1 MKDYL
6 EQILDSLAVSGGE
19 LGEQLGRLLLLEVH
33 DGVEHHVDGIHNEEG
48 AVHLVHK
55 EDGADALGNGLT
67 QHGLGLHAHACMIK
81 KVSNNNCETTF
92 FAASRV

>member
-33 DGVEHHVDGIHNEEG
+33 GGVEHHVVGIQ
-48 AVHLVHK
+48 K
-55 EDGADALGNGLT
+55 DACC
-67 QHGLGLHAHACMIK
+67 HSPSSC
-81 KVSNNNCETTF
+81 SP
-92 FAASRV
+92 SWSSS